1 MFFKILKKQRLNINS
16 FPELNEFIL
25 SLYNFNPP
33 KQLTQEIVKQSLILN
48 DPKINHIIQNY
59 DMFRYNY
66 HLGCICV
73 QDKIKFTKSFIATCE
88 SF

>member
-1 MFFKILKKQRLNINS
+1 MFFKLIKKQRLNINS

-25 SLYNFNPP
+25 SLYSYNP

-59 DMFRYNY
+59 DLFKYNY
-66 HLGCICV
+66 HMGCICV
-73 QDKIKFTKSFIATCE
+73 LDKIRFTKSFIATCE